1 MMMRDPISLDVAAYR
16 AGLNC
21 SLFEVILD
29 AAFKEGVSPV
39 LMDLISIACDTNNEI
54 RRSLDREVGNEKPIA

>member
-1 MMMRDPISLDVAAYR
+1 MREPISLDVAAYR

-29 AAFKEGVSPV
+29 EAFKEKVSSV
-39 LMDLISIACDTNNEI
+39 LIDLISIACDTNNEI
-54 RRSLDREVGNEKPIA
+54 RRSLDKEIGDEKPNA